1 MTRALIVVDVQNDFC
16 EGGALAVAGGAEVA
30 ARIDQLLA
38 GDHNHDVVVATRDHH
53 INPEG
58 HFSDQPDY
66 RDTWPRHCVAG
77 TPGAAQHRELTFDRW
92 DAVFLKGRYDAAY
105 SGFEGLAEDTEQPL
119 EEFLRKRHVVAV
131 DVCGLAA
138 DYCVDATAR
147 DAAKRGFA
155 TTVLTSLTAAV
166 SPEAMVELRQEWD
179 RLGISY
185 TDR

>member
-1 MTRALIVVDVQNDFC
+1 MTHALIVVDVQNDFC

-30 ARIDQLLA
+30 ARIDELLA
-38 GDHNHDVVVATRDHH
+38 GDHGHDVVVATRDHH
-53 INPEG
+53 IDPEG

-77 TPGAAQHRELTFDRW
+77 TPGAAQHPALTFDRW

-105 SGFEGLAEDTEQPL
+105 SGFEGLAEETEQSL
-119 EEFLRKRHVVAV
+119 EEFLRQRGVVGV

-147 DAAKRGFA
+147 DAVACGFQ
-155 TTVLTSLTAAV
+155 TTVLTRLTAAV
-166 SPEAMVELRQEWD
+166 NSDVLPELQQEWE
-179 RLGISY
+179 RLGISRIDY
-185 TDR
+185 